1 MRISLRMV
9 VAFLLAIALLAAPV
23 GASAAPRAE
32 NGGAG
37 EGWFAVLL
45 RGLLEPVKSLWAGQD
60 EGPMI
65 DPSGIEDPQPGTE
78 GSSANEGPMMD
89 PNG

>member
-9 VAFLLAIALLAAPV
+9 VAFLLAVALLAVPV

-32 NGGAG
+32 NGEGG

-45 RGLLEPVKSLWAGQD
+45 RVVLEPVKSVWSGQD
-60 EGPMI
+60 
-65 DPSGIEDPQPGTE
+65 
-78 GSSANEGPMMD
+78 EGPMMD
-89 PNG
+89 PNGVATPAPPVETSNGNGP